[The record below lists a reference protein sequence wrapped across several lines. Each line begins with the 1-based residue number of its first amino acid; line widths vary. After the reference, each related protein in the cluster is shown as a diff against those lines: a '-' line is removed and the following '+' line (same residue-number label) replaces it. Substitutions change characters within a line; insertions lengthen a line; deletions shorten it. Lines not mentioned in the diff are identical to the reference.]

1 MKDIIM
7 LPNKLHF
14 FIVRSW
20 EAMID
25 RRYYRVFTVLCLC
38 FLFAAC
44 AGTPRHHLAI
54 DASLIE
60 PGQTQEDLLRMLGP
74 PNASRTNQLG
84 QEEWHYYEVRRH
96 FWHKLPFSDRF
107 SKPEVEALMVVLEN
121 GRVRS
126 VQYYVPVPNR

>member
-1 MKDIIM
+1 M
-7 LPNKLHF
+7 LENNLRPF
-14 FIVRSW
+14 FAIHSKV
-20 EAMID
+20 M
-25 RRYYRVFTVLCLC
+25 RYERFYHLCGLLCLC
-38 FLFAAC
+38 FLLASC

-60 PGQTQEDLLRMLGP
+60 PGQSQEDVLRMLGP
-74 PNASRTNQLG
+74 PNATRTNHLG

-107 SKPEVEALMVVLEN
+107 SRPEVDALMVVLEN

-126 VQYYVPVPNR
+126 AQYYVPVPGK